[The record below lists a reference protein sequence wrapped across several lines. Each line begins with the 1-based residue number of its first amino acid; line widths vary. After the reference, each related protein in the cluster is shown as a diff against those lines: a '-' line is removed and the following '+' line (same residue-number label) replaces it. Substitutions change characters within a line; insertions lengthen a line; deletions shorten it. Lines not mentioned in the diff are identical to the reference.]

1 MPLWTKI
8 LCCYLLAINL
18 ITCFAFSLDKRRARR
33 EARRLRESTLLTL
46 AALGGAPGGLLGM
59 RVFHH
64 KTLHRKFTLGLPAI
78 LIAELTAAILL
89 WQLLH

>member
-18 ITCFAFSLDKRRARR
+18 ITCFAFGLDKRRARR

>member
-8 LCCYLLAINL
+8 LCCYLFVINL
-18 ITCFAFSLDKRRARR
+18 ITFSAFGLDKHRARQKASR
-33 EARRLRESTLLTL
+33 FRESTLMIL
-46 AALGGAPGGLLGM
+46 AALGGTPGGLLGM

-78 LIAELTAAILL
+78 LIFELTTAILL
-89 WQLLH
+89 WQQLC